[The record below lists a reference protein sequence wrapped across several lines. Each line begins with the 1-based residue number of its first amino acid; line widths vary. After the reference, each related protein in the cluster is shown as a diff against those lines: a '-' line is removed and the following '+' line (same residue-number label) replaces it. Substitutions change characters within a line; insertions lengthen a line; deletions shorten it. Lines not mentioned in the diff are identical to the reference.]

1 LRNAHRFG
9 LLGLVVLGALAAFSQ
24 ADAVQATK
32 TYKVV
37 ELQFTVTP
45 SPAPTVGAFFL
56 KPKAATAQ
64 VAAAL
69 SAAGSVLVAD
79 PLAGPAQLAYGGPL
93 SWDVAPGV
101 MIAQT
106 QAQPSPVPVQFNAQ
120 ADPNAAYL
128 KIVPGSAGYSFDV
141 PYGTT
146 LESCVFTITTD
157 YTTAYELTDFGYG
170 TAASGGTSV
179 FPIYNYPT
187 VSDLSWTAEA
197 VVPTPSPTPSWTPM
211 YNEGAPGQTV
221 WSKAANVS
229 YTGCISFKIVVPTTL
244 APGTYTAPIEYN
256 LQVTI

>member
-1 LRNAHRFG
+1 LKNAHRFG

-24 ADAVQATK
+24 AEAVQATK

-45 SPAPTVGAFFL
+45 SPAPSVAGFFA
-56 KPKAATAQ
+56 KPKAPAPI
-64 VAAAL
+64 AAAPL
-69 SAAGSVLVAD
+69 ASEDALLAD
-79 PLAGPAQLAYGGPL
+79 PFAGPVQLAYGGPL

-101 MIAQT
+101 MIAQV
-106 QAQPSPVPVQFNAQ
+106 QAQGSPVPVQFNAQ

-128 KIVPGSAGYSFDV
+128 KIVPGSAGYTFDV

-157 YTTAYELTDFGYG
+157 YTTAYTLTDFGYG

-197 VVPTPSPTPSWTPM
+197 VVPTPSPTPSWTAM
-211 YNEGAPGQTV
+211 YNEGTPGQTV